1 MWVRLRSPESSLAF
15 IVSFTVQALSYV
27 LPDWVIRRILRA
39 TPTKQVQKIMDISD
53 VIVNRSKEIIA
64 EKREV
69 LLKGDV
75 AMAHQVGEG
84 KDLMSICRECRSFAS
99 HREGHL
105 TDGGVQ

>member
-1 MWVRLRSPESSLAF
+1 M
-15 IVSFTVQALSYV
+15 SFTVQGLSYV
-27 LPDWVIRRILRA
+27 LPDWTIRRILRA

-69 LLKGDV
+69 LLKGDI

-84 KDLMSICRECRSFAS
+84 KDLMSICREFCSFFLP
-99 HREGHL
+99 RI
-105 TDGGVQ
+105 GGI

>member
-1 MWVRLRSPESSLAF
+1 MN
-15 IVSFTVQALSYV
+15 
-27 LPDWVIRRILRA
+27 
-39 TPTKQVQKIMDISD
+39 ISD

-84 KDLMSICRECRSFAS
+84 KDLMSICCKHPPPVDRANGLKIRCA
-99 HREGHL
+99 
-105 TDGGVQ
+105 

>member
-1 MWVRLRSPESSLAF
+1 M
-15 IVSFTVQALSYV
+15 SFTVQGLSYV
-27 LPDWVIRRILRA
+27 LPDWTIRRILRA

-69 LLKGDV
+69 LLKGDI

-84 KDLMSICRECRSFAS
+84 KDLMSICRKSSSLFFPRM
-99 HREGHL
+99 
-105 TDGGVQ
+105 GGI

>member
-1 MWVRLRSPESSLAF
+1 M
-15 IVSFTVQALSYV
+15 
-27 LPDWVIRRILRA
+27 LPDWTIRRILRA

-69 LLKGDV
+69 LLKGDI

-84 KDLMSICRECRSFAS
+84 KDLMSICRESCSFFLS
-99 HREGHL
+99 RI
-105 TDGGVQ
+105 GGI